1 MAASRARF
9 LFKNLFRGLIWFG
22 FLLLLYVLFKDRIE
36 INPESWIGRVSDQPI
51 LIYSIFLAS
60 EIIIGIIPPEF
71 FMGWAAKNG
80 DLSAYTFHVLFFS
93 IISYG
98 AGVIGYLIGRYLN
111 RTVLFR
117 YVRKKLFSR
126 VEKFFR
132 TYGGFL
138 IFVAAVTPVPY
149 SAVCMLV
156 GSVKYSF
163 RLFLFIALSRFLRF
177 WVYAAIIWQVGEIS
191 I

>member
-1 MAASRARF
+1 MVESRSRF
-9 LFKNLFRGLIWFG
+9 LFKNLLKGLLWFG
-22 FLLLLYVLFKDRIE
+22 FLLLLYVILKDRVE
-36 INPESWIGRVSDQPI
+36 IHPESWIGKVADKPL
-51 LIYSIFLAS
+51 LIYSIFLTS
-60 EIIIGIIPPEF
+60 EIIIGIIPPEL
-71 FMGWAAKNG
+71 FMAWAAKSQ
-80 DLSAYTFHVLFFS
+80 DLSIYVLHILLFS

-98 AGVIGYLIGRYLN
+98 AGVIGYLMGRFLN

-117 YVRKKLFSR
+117 YSRKKFFNQ
-126 VEKFFR
+126 VEAFFR

-156 GSVKYSF
+156 GSVKYPF
-163 RLFLFIALSRFLRF
+163 KRFLLISLSRFLRF
-177 WVYAAIIWQVGEIS
+177 FVYAFILWKFGEIS